1 MAKLLNITEAVTIA
15 LHSMVIIARNDS
27 KQVNVNYISEK
38 TGSSKYH
45 VAKILQKLVKD
56 GFLGS
61 HRGPAGGFYLTH
73 EPAEIS
79 LLEIYEAIEGK
90 IINSKCPMNKDKCPF
105 GDCLFED
112 MTIKMTEEFVKYLQ
126 EHTLQHY
133 MHKNDQSRN
142 LKSKKEA
149 S

>member
-15 LHSMVIIARNDS
+15 LHSMIIITQNDQ
-27 KQVNVNYISEK
+27 KQVNVNYISEQ

-61 HRGPAGGFYLTH
+61 NRGPSGGFYLLN

-79 LLEIYEAIEGK
+79 LIDIYESIEGK
-90 IINSKCPMNKDKCPF
+90 IVNSKCPMNKAKCPF
-105 GDCLFED
+105 GDCVFED
-112 MTIKMTEEFVKYLQ
+112 MTIKMTEEFVKYLTN
-126 EHTLQHY
+126 HTLAHY
-133 MHKNDQSRN
+133 IGRKEETRN
-142 LKSKKEA
+142 LR
-149 S
+149 